1 MGSAGVTAFRDR
13 GERQPL
19 LRRIL
24 IWAILPWNISG
35 AARGPGDP
43 PAGTPAG
50 LSRPIGRTRS
60 CRVRPADRR
69 PLVGVEPLP
78 RLCQALDIAGAHDA
92 AFSVDRLMA
101 VVARSVRQS
110 IVIQCPRCPRMS
122 DDEKS
127 LLHAASL
134 AQAGDAQCAEKA
146 LHTVLLSAQ
155 GAEFALGPLKGIG
168 ELFAAARLLFRR
180 RSPPLTGDVIS
191 GIVEPWS
198 PPESSGTVH

>member
-1 MGSAGVTAFRDR
+1 VGQVIR
-13 GERQPL
+13 
-19 LRRIL
+19 
-24 IWAILPWNISG
+24 LPV
-35 AARGPGDP
+35 RP
-43 PAGTPAG
+43 PAYPDRSAELDPAECV
-50 LSRPIGRTRS
+50 LLIA
-60 CRVRPADRR
+60 VRWWVADHR
-69 PLVGVEPLP
+69 VGVEPLP

-110 IVIQCPRCPRMS
+110 IVIQCPRGPRMS

-198 PPESSGTVH
+198 PPESSGTAH